1 MKLKILLMLAAAAA
15 GLHGADAPAPY
26 DIGEELATESF
37 WKSDPVLFVKRH
49 EAQGFNFTSG
59 AREGAD
65 TRLDGAVTYKG
76 IPVYETKVAFGE
88 LGGICLS
95 RAISAYVGV
104 GLAFW
109 RLLAWIYEKPKGT

>member
-1 MKLKILLMLAAAAA
+1 MKLKILLMLAAATA
-15 GLHGADAPAPY
+15 GLHGADAPVPY

-88 LGGICLS
+88 LGMEALYRI
-95 RAISAYVGV
+95 RVERFPAIVAIANGKSLFSSEG
-104 GLAFW
+104 
-109 RLLAWIYEKPKGT
+109 E